1 MSKLYGIGVGVGEPE
16 MITIKAVN
24 TLKKIDAADSKECS
38 WLVKNYYI

>member
-24 TLKKIDAADSKECS
+24 TLKKNRCCDTA
-38 WLVKNYYI
+38 